1 MPNRDII
8 TEILSREGGFVND
21 PADHGGATNFGITA
35 ADLGRARKLGRVA
48 TVDEVNNMAE
58 SEARAI
64 YQSWYIDTP
73 GFGPITDEYLK
84 SVLVDT
90 GVLHGTGTS
99 IKWLQQTL
107 GVTVDGVIG
116 KQTNDAL
123 TSARP
128 GHVAAGILAL
138 RIRRYATIVK
148 NDVSQLRFLEGWLN
162 RTTSVLQNA

>member
-1 MPNRDII
+1 MPDIDII
-8 TEILSREGGFVND
+8 NDILSREGKFVND

-35 ADLGRARKLGRVA
+35 ADLGRFRKLNRVA
-48 TVDEVNNMAE
+48 TVAEVKTMQVK
-58 SEARAI
+58 EAQEI
-64 YQSWYIDTP
+64 YQDWYITAP
-73 GFGPITDEYLK
+73 GFNRIEDAFLK

-116 KQTNDAL
+116 QQTINAL
-123 TSARP
+123 TTAAAS
-128 GHVAAGILAL
+128 HVAAGILAL

-148 NDVSQLRFLEGWLN
+148 NDVSQLRFLEGWIN
-162 RTTSVLQNA
+162 RATSLLKNA